1 MPIYCACCMFNVEI
15 LRLPSTARS
24 AGSDTQSFVHT
35 MLAGLQCCT
44 KHRLDRASG
53 CGGVVPASVALSRY
67 AGRSGA
73 CRLQL
78 SCPGADSMW
87 CYCRS
92 AQLVESVRGRTPQLT
107 AQSRGV
113 GCSDGCEPLRAGS
126 AMSLACFP
134 ESWPACGSSR
144 IYCGCEAGAPS
155 ATAEPHEDGE
165 QLTLVLCHQPECY
178 CYLLVACRA
187 YPARS
192 FFMELELQSSKYSC
206 ASL

>member
-1 MPIYCACCMFNVEI
+1 VI
-15 LRLPSTARS
+15 RS
-24 AGSDTQSFVHT
+24 H
-35 MLAGLQCCT
+35 
-44 KHRLDRASG
+44 H
-53 CGGVVPASVALSRY
+53 
-67 AGRSGA
+67 AGRAAVLHKAQARPCCWLRRSCSGERGPVQVCWPLW

-92 AQLVESVRGRTPQLT
+92 AQSVESPRGRTPQLT
-107 AQSRGV
+107 AQSRAV
-113 GCSDGCEPLRAGS
+113 GCSDGCEPMRTGS
-126 AMSLACFP
+126 GMCFP
-134 ESWPACGSSR
+134 QSWPACGSSR
-144 IYCGCEAGAPS
+144 LSCGCEAGAPS

-178 CYLLVACRA
+178 CYLLVPCRA

-192 FFMELELQSSKYSC
+192 FCMELELQSSNYSC